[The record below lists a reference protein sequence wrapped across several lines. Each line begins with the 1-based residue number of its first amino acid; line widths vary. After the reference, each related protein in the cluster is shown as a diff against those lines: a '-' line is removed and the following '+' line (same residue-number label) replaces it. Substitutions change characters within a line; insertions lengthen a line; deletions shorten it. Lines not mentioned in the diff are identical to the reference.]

1 MILQRGDVEPLI
13 TNLRNAAPVD
23 TGNLRDNGIA
33 GIQIV
38 PKGYVIQIG
47 YPSTKSGAEPTEKY
61 ALFTEVKNKSSK
73 GWIKNTLKAWARTI
87 EPILNLRKED
97 SVDAGDD
104 L

>member
-1 MILQRGDVEPLI
+1 VILQRGDVEPLTI
-13 TNLRNAAPVD
+13 QLKNAAPVA

-33 GIQIV
+33 GIQAV
-38 PKGYVIQIG
+38 PKGYIIQIG
-47 YPSTKSGAEPTEKY
+47 YPGTASGAEPTQNY

-73 GWIKNTLKAWARTI
+73 GWVKRVLKAWARTI

-97 SVDAGDD
+97 SVDAGDE